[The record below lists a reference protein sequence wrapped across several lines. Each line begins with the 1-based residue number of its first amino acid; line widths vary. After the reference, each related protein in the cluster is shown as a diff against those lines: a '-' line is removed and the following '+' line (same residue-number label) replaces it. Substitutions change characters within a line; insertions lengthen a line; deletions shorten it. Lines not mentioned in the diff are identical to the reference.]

1 MIIKESNDVAIMLI
15 ERYDA
20 IQKLGPNMRM
30 WIVDQ
35 IMELYHEVREAEGC
49 RVEYGMWCTTD
60 ERKEQLKREFEEHVI
75 EAEYLVDFIDGE
87 LNRERKREESVTKG
101 HLDFDVLPEIN
112 TIEEQKTVYR

>member
-15 ERYDA
+15 ERYDN

-30 WIVDQ
+30 WIVNQ

-60 ERKEQLKREFEEHVI
+60 ERKKLLKTEFNEHI
-75 EAEYLVDFIDGE
+75 REAEYLANFIDGTIIRDIKLKE
-87 LNRERKREESVTKG
+87 AITKKEQVYW
-101 HLDFDVLPEIN
+101 DEQNAIIN
-112 TIEEQKTVYR
+112 GEDEA